1 MTVAELQRR
10 LRKCKCRFVRHGGSH
25 DEWYSPITKKSF
37 RVPRHDTQ
45 ELKTG
50 TAEAIMKQ
58 AGIK

>member
-1 MTVAELQRR
+1 MTVAELKRK
-10 LRKCKCRFVRHGGSH
+10 LRKYKCYFVQHGGSH

-37 RVPRHDTQ
+37 RVPRHDSQ